1 MEDLSQKDNSV
12 LVAWAIPEY
21 VKHERGWKW
30 YLVAGIL
37 GVALVLWGVFTAN
50 FLFAIIIVM
59 AGLIMFLTS
68 QREPE
73 QVPFAV
79 TVGGIFIGD
88 HYHPYYEFRNFSIL
102 YEPPHLKCL
111 YLVSE
116 KRVRPLIKI
125 PLEDTDPVIVRD
137 TLLQF
142 LPEDLQRVEE
152 SLTEMIARVYK
163 L

>member
-1 MEDLSQKDNSV
+1 MEDTSQNNDGM
-12 LVAWAIPEY
+12 LVSWAIPEY

-30 YLVAGIL
+30 YLTSSIIGI
-37 GVALVLWGVFTAN
+37 ALVLWGVFTAN

-79 TVGGIFIGD
+79 TAGGILIGD
-88 HYHPYYEFRNFSIL
+88 HFHPYYEFRNFSIL

-125 PLEDTDPVIVRD
+125 QLEDTDPNTVRK